1 MVHLPHTFT
10 SPGFSFEDDV
20 KIWTLFDVT
29 HQSRDRGVTGASPD
43 VSLAIPLSA
52 ERTHSQ
58 EPGGDHW
65 KLFI

>member
-1 MVHLPHTFT
+1 PPSNHTALL
-10 SPGFSFEDDV
+10 SGLSESLSYSEDDV

-58 EPGGDHW
+58 EPG
-65 KLFI
+65 